1 MSRQCYWKCRN
12 GWYFSSVI
20 VANTSLSSQEANV
33 ISKAYHHK
41 QNLHNCVKQQR
52 KYKKRRRKKNS
63 LLHSPREDLQNGR
76 ERHSVIVSVS
86 NNILSSIQIQREV
99 ILKNLSIIAFNLNIK
114 QILLKKP
121 VVSCMTWKCDYH
133 NSLLNFNPLNKHFMF
148 FT

>member
-52 KYKKRRRKKNS
+52 NKKRRRKKNS
-63 LLHSPREDLQNGR
+63 LLYSPREDLQNGR